1 MGSVE
6 PPKLQEPVAGEE
18 PREVEVAVEE
28 AAAGAS
34 LELLDFL
41 NTYHF
46 PPKRLSCC
54 SS

>member
-1 MGSVE
+1 ME
-6 PPKLQEPVAGEE
+6 PAKSRGLAVGEVR
-18 PREVEVAVEE
+18 REVGEAEEVAV
-28 AAAGAS
+28 AAAS